1 MVTAINEIPKQ
12 TPTEDENEKLQRQRV
27 EAVEAA
33 LKSPVS
39 AGLSEQ
45 AEKVRRN
52 LLVFSLVSVAGVL
65 WDVGLKTDASIF
77 GFTFDGL
84 TPDKILAGLALITGF
99 SFVHF
104 IWLSWDSFLEWRL
117 RITGTR
123 LAFVTVGRTSS
134 EDADYPD
141 DPRQSTLHYWWAER
155 ARITGDMSGKLSAMK
170 PQLAEMVD
178 RINAI
183 QTDQIPYLAGIQGG
197 ISGLTHIV
205 GRLQN
210 DLAALSA
217 TFASQRPSVS
227 LKRFDN
233 WFSLFLRSQNLR
245 WLLLDVGMPVLLASY
260 ALVLLLTKMWL

>member
-1 MVTAINEIPKQ
+1 MVTTINEIPKQ
-12 TPTEDENEKLQRQRV
+12 MPTEDDNERLQRKRV

-33 LKSPVS
+33 LKSPVA

-84 TPDKILAGLALITGF
+84 TPDKVLAGLALVTGF
-99 SFVHF
+99 SLIHF

-123 LAFVTVGRTSS
+123 LAFVTIGRSSS

-155 ARITGDMSGKLSAMK
+155 ARITGDMSGKLSALQ
-170 PQLAEMVD
+170 PQLADIVD

-183 QTDQIPYLAGIQGG
+183 QTDHIPYLVGIQGS

-205 GRLQN
+205 GTLQN
-210 DLAALSA
+210 DLAALST
-217 TFASQRPSVS
+217 TFSSQRTPVS
-227 LKRFDN
+227 LKRFDD

-245 WLLLDVGMPVLLASY
+245 WLLLDVGMPLLLASY
-260 ALVLLLTKMWL
+260 AMVLLFAKMFR